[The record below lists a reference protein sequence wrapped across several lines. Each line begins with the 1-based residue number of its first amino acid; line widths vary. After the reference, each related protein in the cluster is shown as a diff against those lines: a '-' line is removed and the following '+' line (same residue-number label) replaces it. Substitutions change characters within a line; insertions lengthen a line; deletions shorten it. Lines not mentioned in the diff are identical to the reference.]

1 MNSTLHAHRL
11 YLLLTFVTAALLL
24 TPGTAAGRTD
34 VGGGDTPAIEVDAWV
49 SGASNG
55 SDKTSRPVQV
65 DAWARGEAS
74 RTVVHDAWVSGRVR
88 GSTTASSTSR
98 VQPIPTSPVAPAL
111 LAVSLLSAAALGAMA
126 AIAVGHR
133 RRTPSAH

>member
-11 YLLLTFVTAALLL
+11 YLLLTLVAATLML

-34 VGGGDTPAIEVDAWV
+34 VGRGETPGIEVDPWA
-49 SGASNG
+49 SGASG
-55 SDKTSRPVQV
+55 TTSQPAPV
-65 DAWARGEAS
+65 DAWAHGEAA

-88 GSTTASSTSR
+88 GSTSASSPR
-98 VQPIPTSPVAPAL
+98 LVQPVQTTTAITPAL
-111 LAVSLLSAAALGAMA
+111 LALGLLSAAVLGAMA
-126 AIAVGHR
+126 AIAVGHH